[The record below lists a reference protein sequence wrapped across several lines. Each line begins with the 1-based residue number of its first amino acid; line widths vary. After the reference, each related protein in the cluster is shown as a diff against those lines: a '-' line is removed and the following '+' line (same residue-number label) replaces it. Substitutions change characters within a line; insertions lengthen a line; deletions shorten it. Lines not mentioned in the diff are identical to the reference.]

1 MISFGLLAVL
11 LLALVGAGW
20 TLLRRV
26 DIAGCVR
33 GGERWLAAYLMGALL
48 LYFLVFF
55 SGFFIFSKTSAI
67 AVVLVIVA
75 FAVLAIPE
83 VARDLQRSCS
93 TGLAVLR
100 DRWLLVTWAVIV
112 TSMLLMLV
120 QAFAPPNDYDSLNY
134 HLAIPRNDLE
144 QGVIAPHWYKGVFN
158 FFPALG
164 EHHVRI
170 ALAIAG
176 EGAAQAT
183 TWVFGVF
190 LVLGTALLTMRAGFG
205 PRAAALAVLMLISV
219 RGVVWEMATCYV
231 EIQLAV
237 FVVFAYL
244 TYDKWRAGK
253 GAIWGGLF
261 GVALAG
267 GVLIKYHGLVV
278 PFCFLPLIIA
288 DLIKGRIKIVGLIGV
303 AGLCLLMLLPHLIR
317 NLAYTGNPV
326 FPIVN
331 GLFNPDSRTF
341 FSVDDDPFGRSRT
354 LLNYARILWDISI
367 LPTHLFDGAM
377 IGAPYLLVFAPFA
390 FFGPRERILPMAIV
404 FFTYLAFWHWGMTR
418 QVRFLIP
425 VFPFLAAFSA
435 IGTFTLWQELTRR
448 TRLIFAIAGSVLLI
462 NQLLFVGIYA
472 LIRIPPAVGLVSA
485 EDYHAKT
492 PTMNGAYYG
501 ACRYIESRLTK
512 GDTYISLLEPHSY
525 YCPQAS
531 AIVAPAFPEEARSY
545 WLTGASLKELSSVEL
560 ATEMERRQ
568 VKFVVLETARE
579 FRFGANSA
587 STVVESD
594 YSSNPMK
601 RMGKH
606 LQPAVKALKPLFEDH
621 NSRVYDAEEVR
632 KKLRQLS
639 LEQQILGTISKY
651 RT

>member
-1 MISFGLLAVL
+1 MTSLGLLAVL
-11 LLALVGAGW
+11 SLALVGAGW
-20 TLLRRV
+20 TLLGRV
-26 DIAGCVR
+26 DIAGRVR
-33 GGERWLAAYLMGALL
+33 GGERWLAAYLIGALL

-55 SGFFIFSKTSAI
+55 SGFFVFSKASAI
-67 AVVLVIVA
+67 AIVLVIVA
-75 FAVLAIPE
+75 FAVPAIPE

-93 TGLAVLR
+93 TGLAALR
-100 DRWLLVTWAVIV
+100 DRWLLLIWAAIV
-112 TSMLLMLV
+112 VSMLLMLV

-144 QGVIAPHWYKGVFN
+144 QGVIAPHWYKGVFS

-183 TWVFGVF
+183 TWLFGVF
-190 LVLGTALLTMRAGFG
+190 LVLGTVLLITRAGFG
-205 PRAAALAVLMLISV
+205 PRVAALTVLMLISV

-244 TYDKWRAGK
+244 AYDKWREGK
-253 GAIWGGLF
+253 GEIWGGLF
-261 GVALAG
+261 GIALAG
-267 GVLIKYHGLVV
+267 GVLVKYHGLVV
-278 PFCFLPLIIA
+278 PFCFLPLIIT
-288 DLIKGRIKIVGLIGV
+288 DLIKGRIKIGRLLAV
-303 AGLCLLMLLPHLIR
+303 AVLSLLLLLPHLIR
-317 NLAYTGNPV
+317 NFAYTGNPV
-326 FPIVN
+326 FPIMN
-331 GLFNPDSRTF
+331 KLFNPDSRIF

-354 LLNYARILWDISI
+354 FLNYVRILWDISI

-377 IGAPYLLVFAPFA
+377 IGAPYLLAFAPFA
-390 FFGPRERILPMAIV
+390 LFGPRERILPMAIV
-404 FFTYLAFWHWGMTR
+404 FFSYLAFWHWGMTR

-435 IGTFTLWQELTRR
+435 VGAVNLWQGLTRR
-448 TRLIFAIAGSVLLI
+448 TRPILAIAGSALLI

-501 ACRYIESRLTK
+501 ACRYIESRLAK

-531 AIVAPAFPEEARSY
+531 AIAAPAFPEEARRY
-545 WLTGASLKELSSVEL
+545 WLTGESLKELSSGEL
-560 ATEMERRQ
+560 AAEMEKRR

-579 FRFGANSA
+579 FRFGPSSA
-587 STVVESD
+587 PTVVESD
-594 YSSNPMK
+594 YSSNTMQ
-601 RMGKH
+601 RIGKH
-606 LQPAVKALKPLFEDH
+606 LQPAVKTLKPLFEDH
-621 NSRVYDAEEVR
+621 NSRVYGAEEVI
-632 KKLRQLS
+632 
-639 LEQQILGTISKY
+639 QILQQMSLKQ
-651 RT
+651 